1 MDDEERTK
9 NKGKVERRSE
19 IERKTGRRGEEK
31 RRRRGVSPRVL
42 SRVQGVTSYF
52 PRRYFCLRS
61 VTRGSSEWCP
71 GHLEMPARFSFISRC
86 IRAFPDDRSP
96 TAYSTRFRIV
106 VCGRSTSPKKT
117 FSSRGERLAPPYA
130 PPVPLHALQVVPVW
144 WIRVSPSS
152 FFVLLYACRIH
163 GRGKDT
169 GVRGWVHT
177 WVYVCQ
183 M

>member
-1 MDDEERTK
+1 MKGWKKRKKGGREREGDAAFRLEFCHECK
-9 NKGKVERRSE
+9 ESRV
-19 IERKTGRRGEEK
+19 I
-31 RRRRGVSPRVL
+31 SPDVISVYVL
-42 SRVQGVTSYF
+42 SLEEARNGVQDTSKC
-52 PRRYFCLRS
+52 RL
-61 VTRGSSEWCP
+61 
-71 GHLEMPARFSFISRC
+71 RFSFISRC